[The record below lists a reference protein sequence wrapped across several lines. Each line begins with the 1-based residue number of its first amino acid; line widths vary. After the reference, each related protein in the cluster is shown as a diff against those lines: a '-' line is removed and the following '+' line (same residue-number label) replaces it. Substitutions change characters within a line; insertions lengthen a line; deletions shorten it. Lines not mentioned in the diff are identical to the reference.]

1 MIIDFNRNLK
11 NHQYLNTEILRKAF
25 DFINNAAMSTPDGRY
40 ELDGDKFFVN
50 VQSYNTKLLSESK
63 VEVHRKYVDI
73 QTLIDGS
80 ELCFVSEVEDLAVI
94 SEFDASKDVGFF
106 TFMSDVSDKFILQ
119 PGKFAIFFP
128 GEGHMPM
135 VAVNEKSCP
144 VKKMIVK
151 IDYDYLMNK

>member
-94 SEFDASKDVGFF
+94 SEFDASKDVDFSPLSR
-106 TFMSDVSDKFILQ
+106 M
-119 PGKFAIFFP
+119 FP
-128 GEGHMPM
+128 INSFCSLANLPYFSLARGT
-135 VAVNEKSCP
+135 CRWWR
-144 VKKMIVK
+144 
-151 IDYDYLMNK
+151 